1 MRGKD
6 GRRRFGGC
14 AALAVLV
21 CFSVTGLAA
30 EPRADPGLRKI
41 WRVDID
47 GDGKPETLSYTLARQ
62 DDRYRV
68 TLAIRGARGPLWV
81 KRWSMTV
88 ADLNELLREE
98 GDIPASEW
106 VERFFGGGLHYGA
119 TLQRRKLKAGDL
131 DPQLIDDAARQAKM
145 PAAAVE
151 KAILREKT
159 NLVFTY
165 RGSWREDLIV
175 LVYVPEL
182 KRFVRYSP
190 GPY

>member
-1 MRGKD
+1 VRGE
-6 GRRRFGGC
+6 RRRRGLAVALAACLLC
-14 AALAVLV
+14 AAAN
-21 CFSVTGLAA
+21 AA
-30 EPRADPGLRKI
+30 DPRPEPGLRKS
-41 WRVDID
+41 WRIDVD
-47 GDGKPETLSYTLARQ
+47 GDGRPEILTYSLAR
-62 DDRYRV
+62 DGDRYRAA
-68 TLAIRGARGPLWV
+68 LAIRGERAVLWSR
-81 KRWSMTV
+81 RWSMTV
-88 ADLNELLREE
+88 ADLNELLTEE

-106 VERFFGGGLHYGA
+106 VERYFGGGLHYGA
-119 TLQRRKLKAGDL
+119 VLERRKLKAGEL
-131 DPQLIDDAARQAKM
+131 DPQFMDDAARQAKI

-165 RGSWREDLIV
+165 RASWREDLIE

>member
-1 MRGKD
+1 MRS
-6 GRRRFGGC
+6 GC
-14 AALAVLV
+14 RLNGLAVLLAALALLTTPG
-21 CFSVTGLAA
+21 FAA
-30 EPRADPGLRKI
+30 EQKSDAGLRKV

-47 GDGKPETLSYTLARQ
+47 GDGRPEVLSYSLALQ
-62 DDRYRV
+62 GDRYHAS
-68 TLAIRGARGPLWV
+68 LAIRGSRGPLWL

-106 VERFFGGGLHYGA
+106 VERFFGGGLQYGA
-119 TLQRRKLKAGDL
+119 KLERRRLKAGDL
-131 DPQLIDDAARQAKM
+131 DPQLIDDVARQAKM
-145 PAAAVE
+145 PASAVE
-151 KAILREKT
+151 KAILREKI

-165 RGSWREDLIV
+165 RGTWREDLIA